1 MYLKDNPSY
10 MITSNLYHKRPSYC
24 SKICLSCLLMGATK
38 SALKKYKN
46 GGQHIVTPHGLTDN
60 FVGSFKP
67 IRIHKISTY

>member
-1 MYLKDNPSY
+1 MG
-10 MITSNLYHKRPSYC
+10 
-24 SKICLSCLLMGATK
+24 GATK